1 MGGSW
6 LTLNKRLTLRAEHD
20 QSIGNN
26 DNSDFPTRSTFGA
39 DFKLT
44 QKVTLFA
51 QQEITSGASANTN
64 TTNVGMKSTPWEGG
78 AINTSVGRGLD
89 ENGDRMFALFGLKQ
103 TLKITDKW
111 SVDGGLDR
119 SQSIKNSRNYQFNV
133 NVPQASGPTDNQ
145 DFTAVSVGTTY
156 TEKKWNWNLRTEVR
170 SSDSED
176 KWGVVTSY
184 VGEPKEGWG
193 WSARCQLFD
202 SKSADGSLN
211 LNGDLRLGMVY
222 RPLYTRWIL
231 LDRLDFLYN
240 KQHGEAA
247 STIATSTG
255 TTDISFNTDSRRVVN
270 NLNANFKLDNKTQI
284 SLQYGAKY
292 VMESIDGADYSGY
305 TDLVGIEG
313 RYDLTK
319 KLDVGFRGSM
329 LHSWNSDQI
338 SYSTGPSVGYNVI
351 KNAWVSLGYNLVG
364 FKDKDFSVA
373 EYTAQGPY
381 VRFRFKFDQNSVKE
395 AFSWINH
402 D

>member
-1 MGGSW
+1 
-6 LTLNKRLTLRAEHD
+6 
-20 QSIGNN
+20 
-26 DNSDFPTRSTFGA
+26 
-39 DFKLT
+39 
-44 QKVTLFA
+44 
-51 QQEITSGASANTN
+51 
-64 TTNVGMKSTPWEGG
+64 
-78 AINTSVGRGLD
+78 
-89 ENGDRMFALFGLKQ
+89 
-103 TLKITDKW
+103 
-111 SVDGGLDR
+111 
-119 SQSIKNSRNYQFNV
+119 
-133 NVPQASGPTDNQ
+133 
-145 DFTAVSVGTTY
+145 
-156 TEKKWNWNLRTEVR
+156 
-170 SSDSED
+170 
-176 KWGVVTSY
+176 
-184 VGEPKEGWG
+184 
-193 WSARCQLFD
+193 
-202 SKSADGSLN
+202 
-211 LNGDLRLGMVY
+211 MVY